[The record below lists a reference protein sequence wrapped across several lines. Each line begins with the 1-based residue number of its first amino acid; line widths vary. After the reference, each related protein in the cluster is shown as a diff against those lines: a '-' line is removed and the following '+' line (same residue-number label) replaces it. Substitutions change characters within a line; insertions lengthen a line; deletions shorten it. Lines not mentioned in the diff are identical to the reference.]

1 VAKYPEHDPKRD
13 GNRFAWIIEQ
23 SKRMRAERQG
33 ERRELFNPNERQIM
47 REHDASIE
55 AEEVAHFAIL
65 RARRAAKI
73 PPR

>member
-23 SKRMRAERQG
+23 AQRMRAERQG
-33 ERRELFNPNERQIM
+33 ERRELFKPDERRIM
-47 REHDASIE
+47 RDHDASIE

>member
-1 VAKYPEHDPKRD
+1 MAKYPEHDPKRD